1 MAGAAEDALLLATTS
16 APRSR
21 CPSSVGTAI
30 AARTPTIRMTTRISV
45 MVKPLS
51 SERRPRERRVMSGH
65 LVGNMTTRRDLS
77 DSPLD
82 LCCRAPHQ
90 LRGVELGGEQE
101 DDRHRP
107 REVDRR
113 LLVSRDAEHQLLEV
127 HPQH

>member
-1 MAGAAEDALLLATTS
+1 MAVAAEDALLLATTS

-21 CPSSVGTAI
+21 WPSNVGTAI

-51 SERRPRERRVMSGH
+51 SESRPIGRSVMSGH
-65 LVGNMTTRRDLS
+65 LVGNMTTPRDLS
-77 DSPLD
+77 DSRVD
-82 LCCRAPHQ
+82 LCCRAPQ
-90 LRGVELGGEQE
+90 ELGRVELGGEKK

-113 LLVSRDAEHQLLEV
+113 LLVSRDAEHQLLE
-127 HPQH
+127 